1 MKAEFFKAVCP
12 LEMENEEAVKRIRAY
27 IDWGHGS
34 NQGIKGRRSK
44 RSTLS
49 AARLHGDYNGSSCTA

>member
-1 MKAEFFKAVCP
+1 MKAEFFQGGVS
-12 LEMENEEAVKRIRAY
+12 VR
-27 IDWGHGS
+27 DWGHGS

-49 AARLHGDYNGSSCTA
+49 AAGLHGDYNGSSCTA